1 MILGGAGALLAGTG
15 LTACTEEV
23 PPPPPVDPANPL
35 GVEAANPLDVVLYAG
50 GYGTAYADF
59 DADLYRTKHAGAQL
73 RLSPTQLIGSAL
85 KPRFESGQPPDVVH
99 NAGPERMSTGSL
111 VADGRLADL
120 TPLLDAPS
128 WDFPGKTVRQTLA
141 PGTVESGSYEGVPR
155 GLNYVSTVYA
165 LWYSAKLFERHGW
178 APPRTWDDL
187 VRTCTDMKAAG
198 IAPFSFA
205 GKFPY
210 YVYVPVLT
218 LVAKT
223 GGVEVMRA
231 VDNLEDGAW
240 RSDSMLTAATAFHEL
255 TRKGLVPA
263 RTKDLDHL
271 QSQTEFVRSK
281 VGFLPCGSWLES
293 EMRAATPKNF
303 GLTAC
308 AVPALDGTAKAP
320 NAVRVAAEET
330 FVVGAKARNPD
341 GGLEFLRAM
350 LSKAGAAQFSKTT
363 GSLTV
368 VAGAADGLDSS
379 TALSSASE
387 LVSLAGD
394 QVVNWY
400 FDDWYAQLARAL
412 EDATAALMAGAIK
425 PAEWTT
431 RMQRAAD
438 TVKQDK
444 AIKKFQR

>member
-1 MILGGAGALLAGTG
+1 VILGGAGALLAGTT
-15 LTACTEEV
+15 LTACEEAA

-35 GVEAANPLDVVLYAG
+35 RVDPAAPLDVVVYAG

-59 DADLYRTKHAGAQL
+59 DADLYRKKHTGSQL
-73 RLSPTQLIGSAL
+73 RVSPTQLIGSAIR
-85 KPRFESGQPPDVVH
+85 PRFESGQPPDVVH
-99 NAGPERMSTGSL
+99 NAGPERMSSGRL

-128 WDFPGKTVRQTLA
+128 WDIPGKTVRQTLA

-155 GLNYVSTVYA
+155 ALNYVSTVYA
-165 LWYSAKLFERHGW
+165 FWYSAKLFERHGW
-178 APPRTWDDL
+178 APPRTWADL

-205 GKFPY
+205 GKYPY
-210 YVYVPVLT
+210 YIYVPLLT

-231 VDNLEDGAW
+231 VDNLEDGVW
-240 RSDSMLTAATAFHEL
+240 KSESMLRAATAFHEL
-255 TRKGLVPA
+255 KLKGLVPA

-308 AVPALDGTAKAP
+308 AVPALDGSAKAP
-320 NAVRVAAEET
+320 NAVRVAAEES
-330 FVVGAKARNPD
+330 FLVGEKAVNRR

-350 LSKAGAAQFSKTT
+350 LSKAGAAQFSRTT

-368 VAGAADGLDSS
+368 VNGAADGLDTS

-387 LVSLAGD
+387 LVNLAGD

-400 FDDWYAQLARAL
+400 FDDWYAQLARAV

-425 PAEWTT
+425 PAEWTE
-431 RMQRAAD
+431 RMQRTAD
-438 TVKQDK
+438 TVKQDTS
-444 AIKKFQR
+444 IKKFQR